1 MGDFIFLGGDL
12 IFVVLILLSIMLGV
26 ILIGQITNTVPGRK
40 CPACAAKGQTVWVIP
55 GKCCPQ
61 CETPVNRRPIISGT
75 QKKGMARKKNNKKI
89 FFSITWVN
97 YFFCNNI
104 PKPASFVNIT
114 LKSNLDLLNII
125 SDLNTLLPQ
134 LADFINQ
141 FHIIVNQSGIN
152 VVTDV
157 LGNMSID
164 VPKDMP
170 DSVADNIGKRIGI
183 IDRLITTRGQQI
195 NELLQNGLTLEN
207 KVKMEN
213 TKYISQL
220 SDKIAEFKKLNDS
233 FRH

>member
-1 MGDFIFLGGDL
+1 MELF
-12 IFVVLILLSIMLGV
+12 
-26 ILIGQITNTVPGRK
+26 
-40 CPACAAKGQTVWVIP
+40 
-55 GKCCPQ
+55 
-61 CETPVNRRPIISGT
+61 
-75 QKKGMARKKNNKKI
+75 
-89 FFSITWVN
+89 
-97 YFFCNNI
+97 
-104 PKPASFVNIT
+104 
-114 LKSNLDLLNII
+114 NII
-125 SDLNTLLPQ
+125 SELNTLLPQ

-195 NELLQNGLTLEN
+195 NELLQNGLTIEN
-207 KVKMEN
+207 RVKMEN